1 MNVSENIS
9 ISVRSG
15 IMLSL
20 KELKTEYQTNPLGL
34 DVANPAFSWIL
45 ESDKE
50 NTLQKSYQILVSNS
64 DGVVWDS
71 GVVTSEQSIH
81 VPYKGSNF
89 EPSTIYQ
96 VQVQVVDNHDETAE
110 ITRQFET
117 GLLNPS
123 NLDWQWISHSED
135 LGTVAPV
142 YVIEFSLDKLI
153 KSARIY
159 ATALGAYELELNGKK
174 VGDHFLA
181 PGWTSYHHRLQ
192 YQTYDI
198 TEELTSDNTLKM
210 TVANGWYKGL
220 LGFAGQAN
228 HYGDQV
234 AALVAIRLEDQNGTV
249 RWIFSDEDWQYET
262 GPIQLSEIYLG
273 EHVDFTAKSKP
284 RKSVSLF
291 EHGKDMLVAQENEP
305 TRVTMELSP
314 IEKIITPKGE
324 VVLDF
329 GQNLTGVVK
338 CQISQPRGTEIIFS
352 HAEVLDKD
360 GNFYTENLRE
370 AISQDHIIAS
380 GGIDTFMPK
389 FTFHGFRYLRVE
401 GLVDEIELSD
411 FTACVI
417 HTDMEKTGD
426 FVCSNKL
433 VNRLY
438 QNIQWGQ
445 RGNFLD
451 VPTDCPQR
459 DERLG
464 WTGDAQVFASTA
476 VFNFNSALF
485 FRKWLRDLKVEQSE
499 QYGVPHVV
507 PNILGNQDGAAGW
520 SDAATIIPWELY
532 RAYGDKRILEDQY
545 SSMKGWVD
553 YITSKTQNGIHLW
566 QQGFQY
572 GDWVALDKEESSD
585 RVGATDIYFIA
596 SAYYAVST
604 KIVADAAEILGFK
617 EEASHYQQQYQDIL
631 SDFRNE
637 YATRT
642 GRLVS
647 ETQTACILALYFN
660 LVEGKDRSRV
670 METLVTNLNKH
681 KNHLT
686 TGFIGTPYLCHALS
700 ENGQHELAGQVF
712 LKEDYPSWLYAVK
725 KGATTIWERWNS
737 LKEDGSFDESG
748 MNSFNHYA
756 YGSIGSWM
764 HQKLAGIQIIEPG
777 YKVFRIQP
785 QFIKGI
791 SWGNASLKSPYG
803 LIEVNWRCENG
814 QIQVDVTI
822 PTNTHAQLVLPEKE
836 EIIELGSGR
845 YHYEYPTDTDLSV
858 ARYSMDSTLKEILD
872 QPLAVD
878 ILETYMPGMTTNDMI
893 QFAYDLS
900 INELI
905 VNMPAEGKQLFET
918 VINALNQSE

>member
-1 MNVSENIS
+1 
-9 ISVRSG
+9 
-15 IMLSL
+15 MLVL
-20 KELKTEYQTNPLGL
+20 KELKTEYQTNPIGL

-45 ESDKE
+45 ESDQE
-50 NTLQKSYQILVSNS
+50 GTLQKSYRILVSDS
-64 DGVVWDS
+64 DEVIWDS
-71 GVVTSEQSIH
+71 GLAQTDQSTYVEYQGPQLEPTH
-81 VPYKGSNF
+81 V
-89 EPSTIYQ
+89 YQ
-96 VQVQVVDNHDETAE
+96 VQVQVADNHDEIAE
-110 ITRQFET
+110 ITGQFET

-123 NLDWQWISHSED
+123 EVEWKWISHSED
-135 LGTVAPV
+135 LGTVPPV
-142 YVIEFSLDKLI
+142 YVREFSLENPI

-174 VGDHFLA
+174 VGDYFLA

-198 TEELTSDNTLKM
+198 TEELTSKNTLKM
-210 TVANGWYKGL
+210 TVVNGWHKGL
-220 LGFAGQAN
+220 LGFAGQSN

-234 AALVAIRLEDQNGTV
+234 AALIAIRLEDLNGNV
-249 RWIFSDEDWQYET
+249 RWIFSDEEWQYET

-273 EHVDFTAKSKP
+273 EHVDYTAGSKP
-284 RKSVSLF
+284 RKSVILF
-291 EHGKDMLVAQENEP
+291 EHGKEMIVAQENEP
-305 TRVTMELSP
+305 TRVVMELNP

-329 GQNLTGVVK
+329 GQNLTGVIK
-338 CQISQPRGTEIIFS
+338 CQINQPRGTEVILS

-360 GNFYTENLRE
+360 GNFYTENLR
-370 AISQDHIIAS
+370 AATSQDHIIAS

-401 GLVDEIELSD
+401 GLVDDIDLND
-411 FTACVI
+411 FTACVL
-417 HTDMEKTGD
+417 HTDMEKIGD
-426 FVCSNKL
+426 FVSSNKL

-476 VFNFNSALF
+476 LFNFNSALF

-532 RAYGDKRILEDQY
+532 QSYGDKRILKDQY
-545 SSMKGWVD
+545 TSMKGWVD

-572 GDWVALDKEESSD
+572 GDWVALDNEESSD
-585 RVGATDIYFIA
+585 RVGATDVYFIA

-604 KIVADAAEILGFK
+604 KIVADSAEILGFK
-617 EEASHYQQQYQDIL
+617 EDASHYQQQYQAIL
-631 SDFRNE
+631 SDFRKE

-660 LVEGKDRSRV
+660 LVEDKDRSRV
-670 METLVTNLNKH
+670 MEILVTNLNKH

-737 LKEDGSFDESG
+737 IKEDGTFDESG

-756 YGSIGSWM
+756 NGSIGSWM
-764 HQKLAGIQIIEPG
+764 HQKLAGIQIVEPG
-777 YKVFRIQP
+777 YKAFRIQP

-791 SWGNASLKSPYG
+791 SWINASLQSPYG
-803 LIEVNWRCENG
+803 LIAVSWRCENG
-814 QIQVDVTI
+814 QIKVDVTI
-822 PTNTHAQLVLPEKE
+822 PANTHAQLVLPEKE
-836 EIIELGSGR
+836 EVIELGSGH
-845 YHYEYPTDTDLSV
+845 YHYEYATTTDLTM

-872 QPLAVD
+872 QPLAVEM
-878 ILETYMPGMTTNDMI
+878 LETYMPGMTTNDMI
-893 QFAYDLS
+893 QFAYDLT
-900 INELI
+900 INELL
-905 VNMPAEGKQLFET
+905 VNMSAEGKQLFEA
-918 VINALNQSE
+918 VIVALNQAE

>member
-1 MNVSENIS
+1 
-9 ISVRSG
+9 
-15 IMLSL
+15 MLSL